1 MLIHPTKICLPRF
14 WVVNQHVF
22 STIFHL
28 PVVGIIVGVV
38 VGIVIGVVV
47 VVVIVVGV
55 VFVRVVLV
63 VVVVV
68 VGVVVV
74 IVVGVVVVMVVVV
87 VVGVVDGEQFVKFM
101 KLNWMMELWPSSLS
115 KSLSPASNLNVDICW
130 ELLRADDFRTPFRE
144 RITFPEF
151 QQLPKPNLIF
161 PETGRIVLIEP
172 IFSTSFPGLP
182 LHPYHLFPSPQL
194 DHISSGTYVSGS
206 GYNHCPWLTL
216 ISQADK
222 FFVLDPTNSF
232 KRSDKSLQSIVRKNQ
247 LLFWWFLCSNS
258 IEFSF

>member
-1 MLIHPTKICLPRF
+1 MLIHQTKICLPRI
-14 WVVNQHVF
+14 WIVNQHVF

-28 PVVGIIVGVV
+28 PVVGMIVGVV
-38 VGIVIGVVV
+38 VVI
-47 VVVIVVGV
+47 
-55 VFVRVVLV
+55 
-63 VVVVV
+63 V

-74 IVVGVVVVMVVVV
+74 IVVGVVVVIVVVII
-87 VVGVVDGEQFVKFM
+87 GVVDGEQFVRFM

-115 KSLSPASNLNVDICW
+115 ISLSPASNLNVDTCW
-130 ELLRADDFRTPFRE
+130 ELLRADDFRSPFRE

-172 IFSTSFPGLP
+172 IFSTSYPGLP

-194 DHISSGTYVSGS
+194 DHISFGTYVSGS

-247 LLFWWFLCSNS
+247 QLFWRFLCSNS